1 MTSLRPSPAVVVTG
15 AGINGLVAAWH
26 HRTGQAHGITHAALR
41 KECGVALD
49 IAQQG
54 LTPDGAKSLKG
65 KASGAMQLSEDYHGD
80 TYRAVYMVELEG
92 CLYVLHC
99 FQKKS
104 KKGAETPEPDLDLIE
119 SRLKAARALHADRQR
134 KS

>member
-1 MTSLRPSPAVVVTG
+1 VPLRDPPPKKTLTWIGSSRRDLIAMPV
-15 AGINGLVAAWH
+15 
-26 HRTGQAHGITHAALR
+26 ALR
-41 KECGVALD
+41 KEFGVALD

-54 LTPDGAKSLKG
+54 LTPEGAKLLKG
-65 KASGAMQLSEDYHGD
+65 KVAGAIQLSEDHHGD
-80 TYRAVYMVELEG
+80 TYRAVYTIELEG

-104 KKGAETPEPDLDLIE
+104 KKGAETPKHDLDLIE
-119 SRLKAARALHADRQR
+119 TRLKTARALHEARQR

>member
-1 MTSLRPSPAVVVTG
+1 MPFRDSPAKKTLIWVSSSKRDLI
-15 AGINGLVAAWH
+15 AMPI
-26 HRTGQAHGITHAALR
+26 ALR
-41 KECGVALD
+41 KEFGVALD

-54 LTPDGAKSLKG
+54 LTSEGAKLLKG
-65 KASGAMQLSEDYHGD
+65 KAAGATQLSEDYHGD
-80 TYRAVYMVELEG
+80 TYRAVYTVELEG

-104 KKGAETPEPDLDLIE
+104 KKGAETPKPDLDLIE
-119 SRLKAARALHADRQR
+119 TRLKSARALHSTRQR

>member
-1 MTSLRPSPAVVVTG
+1 MPFRDLPVKKTLIWVGSSKRDLIAMP
-15 AGINGLVAAWH
+15 
-26 HRTGQAHGITHAALR
+26 ITLR
-41 KECGVALD
+41 KEFGVALD

-54 LTPDGAKSLKG
+54 LTPEGAKSLKG
-65 KASGAMQLSEDYHGD
+65 KAAGATQLSEDCRGD
-80 TYRAVYMVELEG
+80 TYRAVYTVELEG

-104 KKGAETPEPDLDLIE
+104 KKGAETPKPDLDLIE
-119 SRLKAARALHADRQR
+119 TRLKSARALHADRQR

>member
-1 MTSLRPSPAVVVTG
+1 MPIS
-15 AGINGLVAAWH
+15 
-26 HRTGQAHGITHAALR
+26 LR
-41 KECGVALD
+41 KEFGVALD

-54 LTPDGAKSLKG
+54 LTPEGAKLLKG
-65 KASGAMQLSEDYHGD
+65 KAAGAVQVSEDYHGD
-80 TYRAVYMVELEG
+80 TYRAVYTVELEG

-104 KKGAETPEPDLDLIE
+104 KKGAETPKPDLDLIE
-119 SRLKAARALHADRQR
+119 SRLKTARALHMDRQR